1 MYETY
6 FSLRELP
13 FSVTPDPR
21 FLYINSSYQEAFA
34 TLCYGVEQRKG
45 IIVITGQAG
54 TGKTTLVKTFLQ
66 NAASTARISC
76 VLDPHL
82 SFLEILRCTADA
94 FGLPPGGDNRLAII
108 QQLKEYLLEQLTQD
122 HVVALFLDEA
132 QDLDDQ
138 VLEELRLLSDLEHA
152 GTRLLQLVLIGQ
164 LELETSLNRASLNHL
179 RQRIALRARL
189 TSLGDDEIRA
199 YIDFRLAAAGYA
211 GAPIFQRA
219 AVQRIA
225 FFSHGV
231 PRLINVICDN
241 ALLIACV
248 TNQVE
253 VGAETID
260 EVAEDLQLGGQ
271 DANPPVFVPAAEP
284 SFEIGDSLAVPASTF
299 DAFDAARAAQ
309 EGIRERGARIVHPAP
324 APGNYP
330 ASNYLAAAQGYL
342 AAAQGRVVPV
352 SLQFFLQ
359 NKPREVSVVLAA
371 MIVILGG
378 VALFVTRPQSPD
390 YFAPV
395 TEKIE
400 QIHEVVAPIP
410 QRVYRVLT
418 TRSLW
423 ENPLKNLPRGEDL
436 YSDVPQDVPPVTA
449 KSLDAD
455 KKDRIPPKLDRQ
467 PRRSDRVQQ
476 QPMRA
481 DGGRSIAVARG
492 GVERPRPSAPASNYS
507 VVGNSYVRSKP
518 TSEAQVIATLRPGTR
533 IKLVRRSGEYWQI
546 RSLETEAISGYVH
559 KEDAFF
565 EPSG

>member
-34 TLCYGVEQRKG
+34 TLCYGVQQRKG

-54 TGKTTLVKTFLQ
+54 TGKTTLVKSFLQ
-66 NAASTARISC
+66 NADSTAHISC

-94 FGLPPGGDNRLAII
+94 FGLPPCGDNRLAII

-122 HVVALFLDEA
+122 HVVALLLDEA

-138 VLEELRLLSDLEHA
+138 VIEELRLLSDLEHA

-189 TSLGDDEIRA
+189 VPLGDEEIRA
-199 YIDFRLAAAGYA
+199 YIAFRLAAAGYG
-211 GAPIFQRA
+211 GAAIFQSA

-241 ALLIACV
+241 ALLIACA
-248 TNQVE
+248 TNQDE

-260 EVAEDLQLGGQ
+260 EVAEDLQLGGHN
-271 DANPPVFVPAAEP
+271 ANPAVFVPAAEP
-284 SFEIGDSLAVPASTF
+284 PFEIADSRAVPAPI
-299 DAFDAARAAQ
+299 FDAAKAAQ
-309 EGIRERGARIVHPAP
+309 EGILERGARIIHHAP
-324 APGNYP
+324 ALGDYP
-330 ASNYLAAAQGYL
+330 ASNYAAAAQN
-342 AAAQGRVVPV
+342 QVVPV
-352 SLQFFLQ
+352 SLHPFLQ
-359 NKPREVSVVLAA
+359 NKPRGVSLVFAA

-395 TEKIE
+395 TKKIE
-400 QIHEVVAPIP
+400 QIQEVVAPIP

-423 ENPLKNLPRGEDL
+423 ENPLKNLPPDEGL
-436 YSDVPQDVPPVTA
+436 YSDAEHHQDVQPLTA
-449 KSLDAD
+449 KSLGAD
-455 KKDRIPPKLDRQ
+455 KDRKSPKPDRQ
-467 PRRSDRVQQ
+467 PRPSDRVQR
-476 QPMRA
+476 PMRA

-492 GVERPRPSAPASNYS
+492 GGERPRPSSPASNYS

-518 TSEAQVIATLRPGTR
+518 TSEAEVIATLRPGTR

-565 EPSG
+565 TPSG